1 MTHKNTDEDDKPTA
15 VIEVLGLKN
24 KVNGP
29 GPDLELEFSSS
40 VSGQD
45 LTGSLLR
52 KALPEKRK
60 VVLFDLT
67 GDFFSSFEDYPSHW
81 DYQIA
86 KSPKELSAFLKKEAY
101 DYVLFYLDPQP
112 KGINQLMAQVK
123 KFFPLVKLVLWAS
136 KLNPDKV
143 ALHKSSAAGA
153 FEYFLTPL
161 SNEKMTG
168 LK

>member
-1 MTHKNTDEDDKPTA
+1 MTNKNTDEDDKPTA

-24 KVNGP
+24 KVTGP
-29 GPDLELEFSSS
+29 GPELELEFSSS
-40 VSGQD
+40 ITGQD

-60 VVLFDLT
+60 VVLFDFT
-67 GDFFSSFEDYPSHW
+67 GDFFSSFKDYPSHW

-86 KSPKELSAFLKKEAY
+86 KTPKELSAFLKNEAY
-101 DYVLFYLDPQP
+101 DYVFFYLDPQP

-123 KFFPLVKLVLWAS
+123 KHFPLVRLVLWAS

-143 ALHKSSAAGA
+143 ALHKSSPAGA
-153 FEYFLTPL
+153 YEYFLIPL
-161 SNEKMTG
+161 STEKMTS